1 MKVKLKMLELRSKKM
16 AKNYGGRS
24 GKGMAG
30 DKSSGEKGTKGS
42 RNGGMPS
49 GDMAMAGLNQGDMSP
64 RIKDYQKPSKDF
76 SQEGFSKTL
85 DYIERQDK
93 FQGTEATTVE
103 KQAYKGRYS

>member
-1 MKVKLKMLELRSKKM
+1 MG
-16 AKNYGGRS
+16 KNYGGRS
-24 GKGMAG
+24 EKGQG
-30 DKSSGEKGTKGS
+30 GYKNPGEKGTMGS
-42 RNGGMPS
+42 RDGGMPS

-93 FQGTEATTVE
+93 LAATEASTVE

>member
-1 MKVKLKMLELRSKKM
+1 M

-24 GKGMAG
+24 
-30 DKSSGEKGTKGS
+30 EKGQGGYKSPGEGGKASGGNRQAGRENGS
-42 RNGGMPS
+42 MPS

-85 DYIERQDK
+85 DYMERQDK
-93 FQGTEATTVE
+93 FQATESSAVE
-103 KQAYKGRYS
+103 RQAYHGRYS

>member
-1 MKVKLKMLELRSKKM
+1 M

-24 GKGMAG
+24 EKGQG
-30 DKSSGEKGTKGS
+30 GYKSPGEKGTAGK
-42 RNGGMPS
+42 RDGGMPS

-64 RIKDYQKPSKDF
+64 RIKDYQKPSKDY

-93 FQGTEATTVE
+93 FQGTEASTVE
-103 KQAYKGRYS
+103 KQAYHGRYS

>member
-1 MKVKLKMLELRSKKM
+1 M

-24 GKGMAG
+24 EKGQSG
-30 DKSSGEKGTKGS
+30 YKNPGEKGTMGS
-42 RNGGMPS
+42 RDGGMPN

-93 FQGTEATTVE
+93 FQATEASTVE

>member
-1 MKVKLKMLELRSKKM
+1 M
-16 AKNYGGRS
+16 AKHS
-24 GKGMAG
+24 GSK
-30 DKSSGEKGTKGS
+30 
-42 RNGGMPS
+42 NGGMPN

-64 RIKDYQKPSKDF
+64 KIKDYQKPSKDF

-93 FQGTEATTVE
+93 IQGAEASGIE

>member
-1 MKVKLKMLELRSKKM
+1 M

-24 GKGMAG
+24 EKGQG
-30 DKSSGEKGTKGS
+30 GYKSPGEKGTAGS
-42 RNGGMPS
+42 RNGGMHN
-49 GDMAMAGLNQGDMSP
+49 GDMAMAGLNQGDMNP

-93 FQGTEATTVE
+93 FQGAEASAVE
-103 KQAYKGRYS
+103 KQAYHGRYS

>member
-1 MKVKLKMLELRSKKM
+1 M

-24 GKGMAG
+24 EKGQGGYKGPG
-30 DKSSGEKGTKGS
+30 DKGTSGS
-42 RNGGMPS
+42 RNGAMPN
-49 GDMAMAGLNQGDMSP
+49 GDMAMAGLRQGDMSP

-93 FQGTEATTVE
+93 LQATEASTVE
-103 KQAYKGRYS
+103 KQAYHGRYS

>member
-1 MKVKLKMLELRSKKM
+1 M

-24 GKGMAG
+24 EKGQG
-30 DKSSGEKGTKGS
+30 GYKSMGEKGTAGS

-85 DYIERQDK
+85 EYIDRQDR
-93 FQGTEATTVE
+93 FQAEEATTVE
-103 KQAYKGRYS
+103 KQAYRGRYS

>member
-1 MKVKLKMLELRSKKM
+1 M

-24 GKGMAG
+24 EQGQGG
-30 DKSSGEKGTKGS
+30 YKSPGEGSKASGGNRQSGRENGS
-42 RNGGMPS
+42 MPS

-64 RIKDYQKPSKDF
+64 RVKDYQKPSKDF

-93 FQGTEATTVE
+93 FQAVEASTVE